1 MTDKFT
7 TATKAIEDVVTQAK
21 QNLEGYVKTQQ
32 EQFEKASSQF
42 LKSYEELT
50 VLSKQNVDAFV
61 ASGTIV
67 AKGAETAGKQVAAFT
82 QSSLEKNVAAGKA
95 VLAVKSIRELID
107 LQNSYFKSSLDALV
121 AEGTKLQE
129 LSVKVTNE
137 ALAPISA
144 RVNVAVEK
152 LTKPAVAA

>member
-1 MTDKFT
+1 MTDKIIA
-7 TATKAIEDVVTQAK
+7 ATKAFEDVVAQAK
-21 QNLEGYVKTQQ
+21 HNLEGYVKTQQ
-32 EQFEKASSQF
+32 EQFEKASGQL

-50 VLSKQNVDAFV
+50 SLSKSNVDAIV
-61 ASGTIV
+61 ASSTVV

-82 QSSLEKNVAAGKA
+82 QASLEKNVAAGKA

-107 LQNSYFKSSLDALV
+107 LQNTYFKTTLDALV

-129 LSVKVTNE
+129 LSVQVTND

-144 RVNVAVEK
+144 RVNATVQK
-152 LTKPAVAA
+152 LAKPIAA